1 MQFRRLRGTIF
12 KITPQGSFS
21 VLYNFDVTH
30 GMFPAAPLVQGSGGR
45 FYGITIFG
53 GTNNVGVVFSI
64 TSAGQFSVIY
74 NFDPNGAIT
83 APTDL
88 AWGVDGN
95 IYGTAM
101 DKTLLC
107 PLQQPCYCPT
117 FCGSIFRLTPQGA
130 ISGLHNIS
138 DLTQGGDPFGII
150 QGEDGNFYGVAIF
163 GTGPGVIFKIT
174 PSGNYSILHDF
185 DLRDGAPVPGGF
197 GAFSQ
202 APSVGSLVEPS
213 PGNFYG
219 LATEGGTGHSDPC
232 TLDVNPGGCGVLF
245 GYGLSN

>member
-1 MQFRRLRGTIF
+1 VQFRRLRGTIF

-88 AWGVDGN
+88 G
-95 IYGTAM
+95 IFTALPWT
-101 DKTLLC
+101 K
-107 PLQQPCYCPT
+107 PYYVPCSSPA
-117 FCGSIFRLTPQGA
+117 IARLFA
-130 ISGLHNIS
+130 
-138 DLTQGGDPFGII
+138 
-150 QGEDGNFYGVAIF
+150 V
-163 GTGPGVIFKIT
+163 
-174 PSGNYSILHDF
+174 
-185 DLRDGAPVPGGF
+185 R
-197 GAFSQ
+197 FS
-202 APSVGSLVEPS
+202 GSLHKVLS
-213 PGNFYG
+213 PVFTTF
-219 LATEGGTGHSDPC
+219 LT
-232 TLDVNPGGCGVLF
+232 
-245 GYGLSN
+245 